1 MMLTHSVL
9 DDCKN
14 CQSNLLENLVKMLPK
29 APNKYS
35 VNIIIKYDKH
45 MLLGDYFNLKSVSEN
60 SFQTILKTTQVSKA
74 AGPDNLSWRF
84 LEDGRNFIETNY
96 SL

>member
-1 MMLTHSVL
+1 
-9 DDCKN
+9 
-14 CQSNLLENLVKMLPK
+14 MLPK

-35 VNIIIKYDKH
+35 LNIIIKYDKH

-60 SFQTILKTTQVSKA
+60 SFQTFLKTTQVSKA

-84 LEDGRNFIETNY
+84 LEDGQNFIETHY